1 MGDQPMDPETLRY
14 DSAPARRRRILTA
27 VGEARFISVLDL
39 ARQLGVSDMTVR
51 RDLRKLEHQSKV
63 RIVHGGVSALSDSLH
78 SPAFAGRAG
87 LQSEGKRM
95 IAERVAGTVP
105 SVATIAVDAGTTTYA
120 AAQALPDTFTG
131 TVVTH
136 SVPVMQLLL
145 TRGIGRVVG
154 LGGDLLR
161 ESQAFVGPRTVEA
174 TQGLRVQTLFLGAA
188 AVDHRGIYVSTDN
201 ERPTKLALMDIADR
215 VVLLIDNAK
224 FSSPAAVLLCG
235 WERVSEVIT
244 DLPTPGAITERLA
257 DIGVSIE
264 IASSRRTARPTTG
277 GPSDS
282 MRSGL

>member
-1 MGDQPMDPETLRY
+1 MADQQGRAETLRY

-27 VGEARFISVLDL
+27 VAEAGFISVTDL

-63 RIVHGGVSALSDSLH
+63 RVVHGGVSALLASLH

-87 LQSEGKRM
+87 LQSEGKRT
-95 IAERVAGTVP
+95 IAERAVGSIPWA
-105 SVATIAVDAGTTTYA
+105 ATIAVDAGTTTYA
-120 AAQALPDTFTG
+120 VAQALPDSFTG

-145 TRGIGRVVG
+145 TRGLGRVVG

-188 AVDHRGIYVSTDN
+188 AVDHKGLYVSTDS

-215 VVLLIDNAK
+215 VVLLVDNAK

-235 WERVSEVIT
+235 WDRIAEVVT
-244 DLPTPGAITERLA
+244 DLPPADAIRERLTEM
-257 DIGVSIE
+257 GVSLE
-264 IASSRRTARPTTG
+264 VALAREPARAET
-277 GPSDS
+277 P
-282 MRSGL
+282 